1 MLYQSE
7 IALTSE
13 TAGARRF
20 VGAHVSTTG
29 IVYAFG
35 DMSTGG
41 AGVLRLDPSDNSTT
55 TPLPP
60 GYVPVNYGG
69 TWNPDRTTR
78 GPDDLVYLTTA
89 YGAAGADDLLIFNMA
104 SGAWSRQTGII
115 PTNSNELTNA
125 LLYHDGKLFFWP
137 TGANLRIFD
146 VTDWSYTDV
155 AQIGTSDNYV
165 HAAHVGLDGFIHLI
179 RWDPSDGAG
188 GNYYHETVD
197 PADGAVLN
205 TEDLTIVLPFAA
217 NGGSAAQSDGTEIDF
232 ALGGNESGY
241 LEWNGTSYDLQRI
254 TNDATTDYFNVGMAW
269 SDRFY
274 AWGQLAPYDGTAYRV
289 IQGSE
294 GAGLGV
300 TLHSYEVPTRP
311 WGRAS
316 AVVGSDVYVFLGT
329 DDDGPAT
336 ALKLTGVSGGST
348 EAVWEFAEA
357 DWTAC
362 VTNEAV
368 WEFSE
373 AEWSTC
379 QDVVEVEPT
388 PYYPS
393 PPTVQDSGVS
403 ALRRLDIGYYQVG
416 VYSRGGEYRLTM
428 LPRVTKI
435 SFGRSLDDTSSATV
449 TCVSE
454 EWADLIHP
462 WQHEIHIFRNNI
474 LVWCGP
480 VRDKAYDP
488 ETGEIVIDVRDLFA
502 WMDFRTPHSEIDL
515 VETDVA
521 DVFVALMES
530 ALAADP
536 SPNIL
541 IDKTAVGS
549 TIDFYYDPETPK
561 IVAEDLRQMA
571 EAGVDYTTFLR
582 TVIIRGEYLDKAPIG
597 TLLRSHLSKVPII
610 KESGEMATQLYLTG
624 SGADVHAHPDA
635 PLTAAQ
641 WDLHPYGLLE
651 QVHDADKLF
660 DSDDVSAIEKAGR
673 SRYELVKDPR
683 LFISDMRLAPS
694 APVEMNDLIP
704 GRRIDVKLDVGAIPM
719 ISMYRLQGLQVEVD
733 GTSETV
739 TLEVTS
745 LGDYDK
751 DTPI

>member
-1 MLYQSE
+1 
-7 IALTSE
+7 
-13 TAGARRF
+13 
-20 VGAHVSTTG
+20 
-29 IVYAFG
+29 
-35 DMSTGG
+35 
-41 AGVLRLDPSDNSTT
+41 
-55 TPLPP
+55 
-60 GYVPVNYGG
+60 
-69 TWNPDRTTR
+69 
-78 GPDDLVYLTTA
+78 
-89 YGAAGADDLLIFNMA
+89 MA
-104 SGAWSRQTGII
+104 
-115 PTNSNELTNA
+115 
-125 LLYHDGKLFFWP
+125 
-137 TGANLRIFD
+137 
-146 VTDWSYTDV
+146 
-155 AQIGTSDNYV
+155 
-165 HAAHVGLDGFIHLI
+165 
-179 RWDPSDGAG
+179 
-188 GNYYHETVD
+188 
-197 PADGAVLN
+197 
-205 TEDLTIVLPFAA
+205 
-217 NGGSAAQSDGTEIDF
+217 
-232 ALGGNESGY
+232 
-241 LEWNGTSYDLQRI
+241 
-254 TNDATTDYFNVGMAW
+254 
-269 SDRFY
+269 
-274 AWGQLAPYDGTAYRV
+274 
-289 IQGSE
+289 
-294 GAGLGV
+294 
-300 TLHSYEVPTRP
+300 
-311 WGRAS
+311 
-316 AVVGSDVYVFLGT
+316 
-329 DDDGPAT
+329 
-336 ALKLTGVSGGST
+336 
-348 EAVWEFAEA
+348 
-357 DWTAC
+357 
-362 VTNEAV
+362 EAV

-373 AEWSTC
+373 AEWSAC

>member
-336 ALKLTGVSGGST
+336 ALKLTGST

-379 QDVVEVEPT
+379 QDVAEIT
-388 PYYPS
+388 PVVAYPS
-393 PPTVQDSGVS
+393 PPDIADSTVPAQP
-403 ALRRLDIGYYQVG
+403 RLGIGYYQVG
-416 VYSRGGEYRLTM
+416 IFSRGGEHLMTM
-428 LPRVTKI
+428 LPRVTGI
-435 SFGRSLDDTSSATV
+435 EYGRVLDDTSSSTV
-449 TCVSE
+449 SCISE

-462 WQHEIHIFRNNI
+462 WQHEVHIFRNRK
-474 LVWCGP
+474 LAWSGP
-480 VRDKAYDP
+480 VRDKDYDP
-488 ETGEIVIDVRDLFA
+488 ETGEIKIEGRDLFA
-502 WMDFRTPHSEIDL
+502 WMDFRSVHEEIDL
-515 VETDVA
+515 TETDVA
-521 DVFVALMES
+521 DVFAALVAG
-530 ALAADP
+530 ALKPDP
-536 SPNIL
+536 SPNITV
-541 IDKTAVGS
+541 DKQTAGS

-561 IVAEDLRQMA
+561 IVAVDLRSLA
-571 EAGVDYTTFLR
+571 EGGVDF
-582 TVIIRGEYLDKAPIG
+582 TVVNRKLYIRGEYLDKAPIA
-597 TLLRSHLSKVPII
+597 TLLRSHLAKVPIV

-624 SGADVHAHPDA
+624 SGGEVHAHPDK
-635 PLTAAQ
+635 PLSADQ
-641 WDLHPYGLLE
+641 WALHPYGLLE
-651 QVHDADKLF
+651 QIYDAEKFF
-660 DSDDVSAIEKAGR
+660 DSDDVSAIERAGK
-673 SRYELVKDPR
+673 SRYELMKEPR
-683 LFISDMRLAPS
+683 LFLNDMQLDKS
-694 APVEMNDLIP
+694 APVEMEDLIP
-704 GRRIDVKLDVGAIPM
+704 GRRMDVRMTVGSVPLITT
-719 ISMYRLQGLQVEVD
+719 YRLQSLKVTVD
-733 GTSETV
+733 ATSETV
-739 TLEVTS
+739 ALEVTS

-751 DTPI
+751 DTPL

>member
-1 MLYQSE
+1 MAACPPFIGAVGPAVPAPAEL
-7 IALTSE
+7 I
-13 TAGARRF
+13 TA
-20 VGAHVSTTG
+20 
-29 IVYAFG
+29 I
-35 DMSTGG
+35 G
-41 AGVLRLDPSDNSTT
+41 AGVVGAARNDPGPTGWVENNGLSDPGPEKGRMAVLPLTLPSVATGVTVAASVTFELDERIGSWD
-55 TPLPP
+55 P
-60 GYVPVNYGG
+60 GDLTDGVSVSLWTGPYGSP
-69 TWNPDRTTR
+69 TN
-78 GPDDLVYLTTA
+78 LA
-89 YGAAGADDLLIFNMA
+89 YGVVFEGDFTVGVPQTLSFAA
-104 SGAWSRQTGII
+104 
-115 PTNSNELTNA
+115 
-125 LLYHDGKLFFWP
+125 
-137 TGANLRIFD
+137 
-146 VTDWSYTDV
+146 TDV
-155 AQIGTSDNYV
+155 PDIT
-165 HAAHVGLDGFIHLI
+165 DGV
-179 RWDPSDGAG
+179 WVA
-188 GNYYHETVD
+188 
-197 PADGAVLN
+197 
-205 TEDLTIVLPFAA
+205 LT
-217 NGGSAAQSDGTEIDF
+217 
-232 ALGGNESGY
+232 
-241 LEWNGTSYDLQRI
+241 
-254 TNDATTDYFNVGMAW
+254 
-269 SDRFY
+269 
-274 AWGQLAPYDGTAYRV
+274 
-289 IQGSE
+289 
-294 GAGLGV
+294 
-300 TLHSYEVPTRP
+300 VPTREGVDQQQRWRITDP
-311 WGRAS
+311 VIDVTACG
-316 AVVGSDVYVFLGT
+316 VGIS
-329 DDDGPAT
+329 
-336 ALKLTGVSGGST
+336 S

-357 DWTAC
+357 DWTVC
-362 VTNEAV
+362 ISNEAV

-393 PPTVQDSGVS
+393 PPTVQDSGIS